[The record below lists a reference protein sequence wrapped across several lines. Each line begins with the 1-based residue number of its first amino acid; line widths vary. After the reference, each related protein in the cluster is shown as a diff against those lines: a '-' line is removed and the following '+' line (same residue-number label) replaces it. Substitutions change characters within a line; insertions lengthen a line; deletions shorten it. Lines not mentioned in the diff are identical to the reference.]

1 MKKAEFQNMRCGLI
15 GEHLGHSF
23 SAVIHGKL
31 AEYSYGLYELSP
43 EEVEA
48 FVREGG
54 LDAFNVTIPYKKTV
68 MPYLDRISSEA
79 LRIGAVNTV
88 VRRADGSLD
97 GYNTDYYGFDL
108 MLSSLGVSVKGKK
121 VLVLGSGG
129 ASATARTVLSDR
141 GAEPVIVVGRRL
153 ENNYENLYLHRDAAV
168 VVNTTPV
175 GMYPKCGVSPVSL
188 ADFPRC
194 EAVLDV
200 IYNPARTALLEE
212 AERLGIPNINGLYML
227 VAQAVR
233 AYELFTGDAAEPT
246 AVSEILSEVE
256 LETKNIILIGMPGCG
271 KTTVGKRIA
280 GLLGRE
286 FTDADEEFTRMHGLS
301 PAEAIKKYGEERFRE
316 LEHATLCRLCCE
328 SGRVIAT
335 GGGAVTKEYN
345 YAPIRQNG
353 TVVYLRRELSRL
365 ATEGRPLSVNLEE
378 LYQRRR
384 AAYERFAD
392 ITVDSTEVAEKTAE
406 LIIDSVKKGTKK

>member
-1 MKKAEFQNMRCGLI
+1 MRCGLI

-31 AEYSYGLYELSP
+31 ADYAYGLYELAP

-54 LDAFNVTIPYKKTV
+54 LDAFNVTIPYKKAV
-68 MPYLDRISSEA
+68 MPYLDRISPEA

-129 ASATARTVLSDR
+129 ASATARTVLTDR

-175 GMYPKCGVSPVSL
+175 GMYPDCGASPISL
-188 ADFPRC
+188 AELPRC

-200 IYNPARTALLEE
+200 IYNPARTALLAQ
-212 AERLGIPNINGLYML
+212 AESLGIPNVNGLYML

-233 AYELFTGDAAEPT
+233 AYELFTGETAEPT

-256 LETKNIILIGMPGCG
+256 FETKNIILIGMPGCG
-271 KTTVGKRIA
+271 KTTVGKKIA
-280 GLLGRE
+280 ELLGRE
-286 FTDADEEFTRMHGLS
+286 FSDADAEFTRMHGLS
-301 PAEAIKKYGEERFRE
+301 PAEAIEKYGEEGFRK
-316 LEHATLCRLCCE
+316 LEHATICRLCCE

-353 TVVYLRRELSRL
+353 TVVYLRRDISRL
-365 ATEGRPLSVNLEE
+365 ATVGRPLSVNLEE
-378 LYQRRR
+378 LYLKRKD
-384 AAYERFAD
+384 AYEGLAD
-392 ITVDSTEVAEKTAE
+392 LTVDSTEVAERTAR
-406 LIIDSVKKGTKK
+406 LIIDGVRKGTKNEDFGYKRP

>member
-1 MKKAEFQNMRCGLI
+1 MRGQGFTHMRCGLI

-23 SAVIHGKL
+23 SAVIHNRL
-31 AEYSYGLYELSP
+31 ADYSYRLFELAQD
-43 EEVEA
+43 EVEG

-54 LDAFNVTIPYKKTV
+54 LDAFNVTIPYKKAV
-68 MPYLDRISSEA
+68 MPYLDRISPEA

-129 ASATARTVLSDR
+129 ASATVKTVLSDR

-168 VVNTTPV
+168 IVNTTPV
-175 GMYPKCGVSPVSL
+175 GMYPRNGESPISL
-188 ADFPRC
+188 ADFPVC

-200 IYNPARTALLEE
+200 IYNPSKTALLQE
-212 AERLGIPNINGLYML
+212 AERLGIPNVNGLYML

-233 AYELFTGDAAEPT
+233 AFELFTGESAEPST
-246 AVSEILSEVE
+246 VSELLSEIGF
-256 LETKNIILIGMPGCG
+256 ETKNIVLIGMPGCG
-271 KTTVGKRIA
+271 KTSVGKKTA
-280 GLLGRE
+280 ELLGRS
-286 FTDADEEFTRMHGLS
+286 FIDADEAFARMHGIS
-301 PAEAIKKYGEERFRE
+301 PAEAITDLGEERFRE
-316 LEHATLCRLCCE
+316 LEHATLCEICKE
-328 SGRVIAT
+328 SGCVIAT
-335 GGGAVTKEYN
+335 GGGAVTREYN
-345 YAPIRQNG
+345 YAPITQNG
-353 TVVYLRRELSRL
+353 TVVYLRRKPSLLS
-365 ATEGRPLSVNLEE
+365 TEGRPLSVNVEE
-378 LYQRRR
+378 LYLKRK

-392 ITVDSTEVAEKTAE
+392 LTVDSTEEIERTAR
-406 LIIDSVKKGTKK
+406 LIIERLEELKK